1 MKNRRPEVAASGLFL
16 DNRTQ
21 PEAPSKFNPI
31 YIFFRLFARPEVWI
45 LYFLKKFDASAVDR
59 YFMCV
64 GAVGGGR
71 SIAVIYAVGSLNKRL
86 TEKLRGA
93 IGKRK
98 KVVKP
103 TVREKKDGG

>member
-16 DNRTQ
+16 DNRKQ
-21 PEAPSKFNPI
+21 PEAPSKCNSI
-31 YIFFRLFARPEVWI
+31 YIFFRLFARSEVWI
-45 LYFLKKFDASAVDR
+45 LFFLKKFNASTVGR

-64 GAVGGGR
+64 GAVFGGR
-71 SIAVIYAVGSLNKRL
+71 SIAVIYVVGSPNKRL
-86 TEKLRGA
+86 TENLRGA

-103 TVREKKDGG
+103 TVRVKKDGG

>member
-1 MKNRRPEVAASGLFL
+1 
-16 DNRTQ
+16 
-21 PEAPSKFNPI
+21 
-31 YIFFRLFARPEVWI
+31 
-45 LYFLKKFDASAVDR
+45 
-59 YFMCV
+59 MCV

-86 TEKLRGA
+86 TENLRGS

-103 TVREKKDGG
+103 TVRVKKDGG